1 VLFGL
6 AGLGAAGIVAGS
18 VFGVLTFT
26 QKSAGDSHCS
36 GTYCDASG
44 LSSQD
49 AAHTSATVSTVAF
62 AVGLA
67 ALAVDAVLLLT
78 RPHATAATANAVP
91 AAPGRGAGAA
101 SSGPALLGG
110 SF

>member
-1 VLFGL
+1 VIWGL
-6 AGLGAAGIVAGS
+6 AGVGAAGIVAGS

-36 GTYCDASG
+36 GAFCDASG

-49 AAHTSATVSTVAF
+49 AAHTSATISTVAF
-62 AVGLA
+62 AVGLV
-67 ALAVDAVLLLT
+67 ALAADAVLLLT
-78 RPHATAATANAVP
+78 RPHAVRAGTGESTR
-91 AAPGRGAGAA
+91 GGAGAA
-101 SSGPALLGG
+101 SLAL

>member
-1 VLFGL
+1 VLWGL
-6 AGLGAAGIVAGS
+6 AGLGAAGVVAGS

-36 GTYCDASG
+36 GAYCDASG

-62 AVGLA
+62 AVGLV
-67 ALAVDAVLLLT
+67 ALAADAVLLLT
-78 RPHATAATANAVP
+78 RPHSARGP
-91 AAPGRGAGAA
+91 AAASASRGTA
-101 SSGPALLGG
+101 SLAV